1 MTVIVQYTEESDGE
15 EPGQPLLTGLK
26 HELCRQ
32 TEYLCTVGL
41 ISTGLAALSTSRSR
55 AALSNVL
62 VLPFVFQQVVE
73 HQGAE
78 TESLSPSHS
87 SPRSQLSKGN

>member
-1 MTVIVQYTEESDGE
+1 MSFAG
-15 EPGQPLLTGLK
+15 
-26 HELCRQ
+26 RQ
-32 TEYLCTVGL
+32 KEYPCTVGL
-41 ISTGLAALSTSRSR
+41 IATGLASLSKARSH
-55 AALSNVL
+55 AVASNSL

-87 SPRSQLSKGN
+87 SPRSQLSKGDRNPAGEGIRPGSRRC

>member
-1 MTVIVQYTEESDGE
+1 MSFAG
-15 EPGQPLLTGLK
+15 
-26 HELCRQ
+26 RQ
-32 TEYLCTVGL
+32 TEYLFTVGL
-41 ISTGLAALSTSRSR
+41 ISTGLVSLSTSHSR
-55 AALSNVL
+55 AALSNIL